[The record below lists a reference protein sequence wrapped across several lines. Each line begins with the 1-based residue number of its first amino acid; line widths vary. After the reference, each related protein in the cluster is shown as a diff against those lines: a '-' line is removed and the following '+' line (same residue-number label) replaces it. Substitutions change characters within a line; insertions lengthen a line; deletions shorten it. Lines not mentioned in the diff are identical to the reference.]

1 MYIFKLYYLLHSYNP
16 TFLWHQYLKKTSL
29 SIVLQ
34 ECNTKLG
41 YWHKT
46 NIWSRLKIFTSL
58 VFDSCA
64 KDAVSEYD
72 EPKIYDNAFKN
83 YLGIKVFDD
92 NVFAFVCVLTWSLLG
107 VKKKLGPRP
116 DRSTLGVSFKISDE
130 HPHPFHMRSPPGSK
144 AHQL

>member
-72 EPKIYDNAFKN
+72 ELKIYDNAFKN
-83 YLGIKVFDD
+83 YLSLKVT
-92 NVFAFVCVLTWSLLG
+92 VFFICLSFNM
-107 VKKKLGPRP
+107 
-116 DRSTLGVSFKISDE
+116 VSFK
-130 HPHPFHMRSPPGSK
+130 GSK
-144 AHQL
+144 KSLGHAQIGLL

>member
-72 EPKIYDNAFKN
+72 ELKIYDNAFKN
-83 YLGIKVFDD
+83 YLSLKVT
-92 NVFAFVCVLTWSLLG
+92 VFFICLCFNM
-107 VKKKLGPRP
+107 
-116 DRSTLGVSFKISDE
+116 VSFK
-130 HPHPFHMRSPPGSK
+130 GSK
-144 AHQL
+144 KSLGHAQIGLL